1 MRMID
6 GIPQVI
12 TGEAFYPHIKV
23 PVPNFNGDRN
33 GYEINL
39 AVSDDIYQKFVDAG
53 FNVGIKAAG
62 RSKYTEDPVIH
73 FYQWEV
79 NGKGEKNPAPRLV
92 DIDKNDIDVQIG
104 NGSRVA
110 VQWRA
115 ATYGPNK
122 QYKRAILENVQIL
135 DLIEYG
141 QGASGEAALAF

>member
-6 GIPQVI
+6 GIPHVL
-12 TGEAFYPHIKV
+12 TGDAIYPHVKV
-23 PVPNFNGDRN
+23 PDPNFSGDRN

-39 AVSDDIYQKFVDAG
+39 AVSDEVYDQFVSAG

-79 NGKGEKNPAPRLV
+79 NGKGEKNPPPKLV
-92 DIDKNDIDVQIG
+92 DLEKNEIDVQSG
-104 NGSRVA
+104 NGSKVA

-115 ATYGPNK
+115 AVYGPNK
-122 QYKRAILENVQIL
+122 QYKRAILENVQIIE
-135 DLIEYG
+135 LIEYG
-141 QGASGEAALAF
+141 QGASVESALAF

>member
-79 NGKGEKNPAPRLV
+79 NGEGKKNPKPKLV

-122 QYKRAILENVQIL
+122 QYKRAILEHVQIL
-135 DLIEYG
+135 ELVEYG